1 MINFVTCWFALADA
15 YLKNAKGAYEKS
27 LFCTTQLDPSGT
39 AMMETL
45 TSRPYYLDS
54 YAAFVLVPISMCLQS
69 YNNTIRVF
77 PAIPEEWRD
86 IEFYNL
92 PAVNGIR
99 VSGVLKNGKVKSIIY
114 SKDGIELLKS
124 NTLTNVQVYEDKG
137 KTILK
142 ELND

>member
-1 MINFVTCWFALADA
+1 
-15 YLKNAKGAYEKS
+15 
-27 LFCTTQLDPSGT
+27 
-39 AMMETL
+39 
-45 TSRPYYLDS
+45 
-54 YAAFVLVPISMCLQS
+54 MCLQS

-124 NTLTNVQVYEDKG
+124 NTLTNVQVNEDKG
-137 KTILK
+137 KIILK
-142 ELND
+142 KSNNWP